1 MEKLKKAGEAQ
12 KELVENL
19 LRTEIFEICQSLS
32 ANQYS
37 LYHNAKSHVTS
48 QFHAISRPS
57 FHVRK
62 SRIVIE
68 LSVLLH
74 RKRVSW
80 VKSFEDYARFR
91 YHVIMK
97 LAELYSRC
105 DIIKD
110 RYFPESL
117 KEGFRDTRGSDGL
130 VFPFHDSTPFPAKFE
145 TYFLTNV
152 TNKTNLNER
161 LTQNSLCFMIMIISR
176 YVLHIM
182 THSFQTMT
190 KF

>member
-1 MEKLKKAGEAQ
+1 MEKLKKAGEPQ
-12 KELVENL
+12 SELVENL
-19 LRTEIFEICQSLS
+19 LRTEIFEICQGLS

-37 LYHNAKSHVTS
+37 LYHDTKSHVTS
-48 QFHAISRPS
+48 QFHAISRPP
-57 FHVRK
+57 FHLTK
-62 SRIVIE
+62 GGIVTE

-80 VKSFEDYARFR
+80 VKSFEDYARFL

-97 LAELYSRC
+97 SAE
-105 DIIKD
+105 IIKD

-117 KEGFRDTRGSDGL
+117 KKGFRNNRVSDGL
-130 VFPFHDSTPFPAKFE
+130 VFPFNDSTPFPANFE
-145 TYFLTNV
+145 TYFLNFLTNV
-152 TNKTNLNER
+152 TNKTNLNEC
-161 LTQNSLCFMIMIISR
+161 LAQNSLCFMIMIIRR

-182 THSFQTMT
+182 TQSFQTIT